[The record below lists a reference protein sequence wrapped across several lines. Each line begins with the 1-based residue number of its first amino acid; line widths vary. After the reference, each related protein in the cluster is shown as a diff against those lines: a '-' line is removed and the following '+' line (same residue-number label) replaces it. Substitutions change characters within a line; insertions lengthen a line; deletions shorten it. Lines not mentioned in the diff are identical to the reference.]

1 MKEGYTD
8 GHEGEWMTPLQL
20 LENQIQFYWDNNYK
34 IHVHA
39 NGDLGIQELIDM
51 VDPLYKEKPYDHRF
65 TLHHMGYFTT
75 DQADQMADLEMEA
88 SVNPFYLWA
97 LSDKYSEFGLGEER
111 AASLVRTNSLVERDI
126 PISFHSDF
134 SMAPLSPL
142 TLAWVAVN
150 RVTAGGN
157 KVSQEER
164 VTPYQAMRAITI
176 DAARTLN
183 LEESIGSIKVGKRAN
198 FVILQSDPLKVDP
211 IAIKDVKVMGTVFNG
226 ERVNN

>member
-1 MKEGYTD
+1 MPKQIKLFADGAIYSQLMQMKEGYTD

-51 VDPLYKEKPYDHRF
+51 VDPLYKEKPYDHSF

-97 LSDKYSEFGLGEER
+97 LSDKYSEFGLGKER

-126 PISFHSDF
+126 PISVSYTH
-134 SMAPLSPL
+134 L
-142 TLAWVAVN
+142 TLP
-150 RVTAGGN
+150 T
-157 KVSQEER
+157 
-164 VTPYQAMRAITI
+164 
-176 DAARTLN
+176 
-183 LEESIGSIKVGKRAN
+183 KRI
-198 FVILQSDPLKVDP
+198 V
-211 IAIKDVKVMGTVFNG
+211 
-226 ERVNN
+226 